1 MVYSKD
7 LTDGST
13 YASNV
18 TCIGYG
24 AESSGNASGNEITL
38 GNSSIELL
46 RCHGTLTTFSDER
59 DKTQIV
65 PLRAGLDFVE
75 ELNPVDFIWN
85 MRDGGKVGIPD
96 IGFIAQELQ
105 RAQINTNIRIPGL
118 VYDVNPNRLE
128 ASYGKLIP
136 VLVKAIKDLK
146 DQVDVLNEEIKQLKD
161 IVNK

>member
-1 MVYSKD
+1 
-7 LTDGST
+7 
-13 YASNV
+13 
-18 TCIGYG
+18 
-24 AESSGNASGNEITL
+24 
-38 GNSSIELL
+38 
-46 RCHGTLTTFSDER
+46 
-59 DKTQIV
+59 
-65 PLRAGLDFVE
+65 
-75 ELNPVDFIWN
+75 

-146 DQVDVLNEEIKQLKD
+146 DQVDGLNNEVKQLKNF
-161 IVNK
+161 INK